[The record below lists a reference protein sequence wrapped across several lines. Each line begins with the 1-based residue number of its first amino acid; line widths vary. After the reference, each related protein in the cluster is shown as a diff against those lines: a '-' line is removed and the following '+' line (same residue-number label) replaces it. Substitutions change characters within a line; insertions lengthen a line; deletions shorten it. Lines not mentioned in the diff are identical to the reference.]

1 MSNNSNSAAFTVRSW
16 FSSSSDTACTQR
28 PVRTD
33 YTRGSGCV
41 PLSCSSGV
49 TVTCVSVG
57 IDALVGGNITTSAPA
72 SNPDNPN
79 TPANPNTPRVQ
90 LVAVSRFA
98 ASNTNCDASAL
109 ESVSLIPANTC
120 VARNGGAGFVRAER
134 FDTAAFT
141 RSEYAD
147 LQCTSI
153 LTTAQLDRAGR
164 ACGRQLRASLVVEPV
179 LGVEPGGA
187 STRTGGGASA
197 GPSTLSSTP
206 SSVTLPSANS
216 AGASNAS
223 APVSPTVI
231 AGAAIGGTFAL
242 ILIALAIWCGLKRRS
257 RSKTAARSPS
267 AFSKARHSYIQMKST
282 RTPHDS
288 ISSLPPIP
296 SSSPIPDRF
305 SILVTDS
312 DIAAT
317 AAIARLQASSYGA
330 TPVPPTPQN
339 QRFVLNANEWTVLDV
354 YQWMLSNNW
363 PESSARVFKDHQI
376 QGRDLLQLN
385 ESEMVALGLE
395 TKPERLKFASEL
407 KLVRDLTAA
416 GSRPV
421 SPPPLS

>member
-1 MSNNSNSAAFTVRSW
+1 MSNKSNSAAFTVRSW
-16 FSSSSDTACTQR
+16 FSSSDTACTQR

-33 YTRGSGCV
+33 YTRASVCV
-41 PLSCSSGV
+41 PQACSSGV
-49 TVTCVSVG
+49 TVTCTSVG
-57 IDALVGGNITTSAPA
+57 IDALVGGNITTNAPA

-79 TPANPNTPRVQ
+79 TPTNPNTSRVQ
-90 LVAVSRFA
+90 LIAVSRFA
-98 ASNTNCDASAL
+98 ATNTNCDASAL

-134 FDTAAFT
+134 FDMAAFT

-164 ACGRQLRASLVVEPV
+164 ACGRQLRASLLAEPV

-187 STRTGGGASA
+187 STRTGAGASA
-197 GPSTLSSTP
+197 SSSTISSSP
-206 SSVTLPSANS
+206 SSITLPSANS
-216 AGASNAS
+216 ADASNAS
-223 APVSPTVI
+223 ASISPTVI
-231 AGAAIGGTFAL
+231 AGAVIGGTFAL
-242 ILIALAIWCGLKRRS
+242 ILIALAIWCGLKRRNG
-257 RSKTAARSPS
+257 SKAATRSPS

-305 SILVTDS
+305 SILVTES
-312 DIAAT
+312 DVAAT

-330 TPVPPTPQN
+330 APVSPTPQN

-376 QGRDLLQLN
+376 KGRDLLQLN

-395 TKPERLKFASEL
+395 TKPERVKLRSEL
-407 KLVRDLTAA
+407 KLVRELTAA